1 MKIQRAA
8 LLTAGPLV
16 ALGLSTALAHA
27 TGDGGEDV
35 LLFSGDGYTITDAD
49 ALTGGDLVGG
59 VAPLD
64 SDYLFAD
71 QPLTLT
77 IGDVPTGVT
86 GDVYQAT
93 DVFGG
98 SDTLVDLTP
107 GQSIADSNIFDTFS
121 IGDGAVVLQHVDIG
135 DPGAL
140 GLTAGTEYNSI
151 DLFGTTFVTPAF
163 LDTAFGP
170 DYGLQ
175 PLDIA
180 VLTEQATSAAT
191 ALDVTPF
198 TELLTSLF

>member
-1 MKIQRAA
+1 MTIKRAA

-27 TGDGGEDV
+27 DSEDV
-35 LLFSGDGYTITDAD
+35 PVFSGDGYTITDGD
-49 ALTGGDLVGG
+49 ALTGGTLVGG
-59 VAPLD
+59 LAPLD

-71 QPLTLT
+71 QPLTVA
-77 IGDVPTGVT
+77 IGASPVGEGP

-98 SDTLVDLTP
+98 TDTLVDLTP
-107 GQSIADSNIFDTFS
+107 GASIADSDIFDTFS
-121 IGDGAVVLQHVDIG
+121 IGNGAVVLTHVDITTPL
-135 DPGAL
+135 D
-140 GLTAGTEYNSI
+140 GLAVGEYNSI
-151 DLFGTTFVTPAF
+151 DLFGTTFVTPEF
-163 LDTAFGP
+163 LNTILGP

-180 VLTEQATSAAT
+180 VLTEQASVAAT